1 MIGSENDKNNAGNVK
16 GYCGVK
22 KAKRKYGLL

>member
-1 MIGSENDKNNAGNVK
+1 MIESENDKNNAGNVK

-22 KAKRKYGLL
+22 KAKRYGVL